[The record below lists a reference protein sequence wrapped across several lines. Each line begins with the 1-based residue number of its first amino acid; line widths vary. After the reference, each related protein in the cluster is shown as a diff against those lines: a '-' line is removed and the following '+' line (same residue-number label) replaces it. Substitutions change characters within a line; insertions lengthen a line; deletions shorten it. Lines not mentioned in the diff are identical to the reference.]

1 MGRKRSEK
9 GGRRGAGRRSAS
21 PRDQGRS
28 DASQNRAGAGG
39 VAPGPSRLRL
49 TRLLREGGVWDVY
62 VATTAQ
68 AGASNVTRLEFEGR
82 DAQQKKVRYNRP
94 VEGDMLDALHSG
106 APLSRARLDQELD
119 LAIREA
125 EAVGGG
131 NGAVPAA
138 DRPADRG

>member
-1 MGRKRSEK
+1 MGRKRTEK
-9 GGRRGAGRRSAS
+9 GGRRGGGRRSAS

-28 DASQNRAGAGG
+28 DAGQNRAGAGG

-62 VATTAQ
+62 IATTAQ
-68 AGASNVTRLEFEGR
+68 AGASNVTLLEFEGR
-82 DAQQKKVRYNRP
+82 DAQRKKVRYYRP
-94 VEGDMLDALHSG
+94 VEGDMLEALHSG
-106 APLSRARLDQELD
+106 APVSRARLDRELE

-131 NGAVPAA
+131 NGAVPGS
-138 DRPADRG
+138 DGTVDHG